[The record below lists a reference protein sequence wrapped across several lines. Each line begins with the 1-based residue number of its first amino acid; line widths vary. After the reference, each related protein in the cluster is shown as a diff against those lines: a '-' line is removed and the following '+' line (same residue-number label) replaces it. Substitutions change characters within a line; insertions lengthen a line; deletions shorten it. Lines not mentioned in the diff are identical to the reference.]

1 MTDWMLVIA
10 VALALLAV
18 AAAIAR
24 YRLTAIIV
32 ALVGSGLIIFDRYG
46 DFQQLWSGRQSDDE
60 TAPTELHRSHDGT
73 VAWSR
78 LFINSAGVAERGKPL
93 NVATLGIMG
102 TNVSDRDITL
112 EDAYFIG
119 GLDGKKLKVQI
130 GRGGGR
136 YKIRDVGSLPPGA
149 VFFVVSD
156 PLGPTKEGVSS
167 SEFLE
172 NWATLSFV
180 ARYNGTTQQLDF
192 NRRTVEASLPKPV
205 NP

>member
-10 VALALLAV
+10 VALTLLAV

-60 TAPTELHRSHDGT
+60 TAPRELHRSHDGT

-136 YKIRDVGSLPPGA
+136 YKIRDVGPLPPGA

-172 NWATLSFV
+172 TWATLSFV